1 LPGSPLQTAA
11 KFRAVSAVQL
21 SQVSPT
27 SEQIWGIL
35 SLLGGGM

>member
-1 LPGSPLQTAA
+1 LQTAA
-11 KFRAVSAVQL
+11 KWRAVSAVQF

-35 SLLGGGM
+35 SLLSGFM